1 MQTNTLRS
9 GKRILKNDRTMKIL
23 VIRFSSIGDVVLTT
37 PVIRALKKQLPNAEI
52 HFITKTAFKG
62 VLEHNPNIDRLF
74 TIEKSINE
82 VIADLK
88 KENYDYL
95 IDLHKNTRTLSLKL
109 KLRRPS
115 FSFPKLNF
123 KKWLLVNFKRKSM
136 PKMHVVDRY
145 FKTVEKLGVKNDQ
158 LPCDFFIQ
166 PSDQVSIEKQFGLI
180 PKKYMTIAIGAQ
192 FATKRMPFA
201 KLKEIIDQI
210 ELPII
215 LIGGPTDSELANKL
229 LTAFTGR
236 RIFSACGAFSLA
248 QSASIVKQSSSL
260 LTNDTGMMH
269 IASCF
274 EIPTVSVWGN
284 TVPELGMYP
293 YFPLKKELF
302 SIHEVKDLACR
313 PCSKIGFKEC
323 PKKHFNC
330 MNQQNSI
337 EITIDLKS
345 KANI

>member
-1 MQTNTLRS
+1 
-9 GKRILKNDRTMKIL
+9 MKIL

-37 PVIRALKKQLPNAEI
+37 PIIRVLKKQIPNSEI
-52 HFITKTAFKG
+52 HFITKKTFRG
-62 VLEHNPNIDRLF
+62 ILEHNPNIDRLY
-74 TIEKSINE
+74 TIERSINE
-82 VIADLK
+82 VLSDLK

-123 KKWLLVNFKRKSM
+123 EKWILVNFKRKSM
-136 PKMHVVDRY
+136 PKIHVVDRY
-145 FKTVEKLGVKNDQ
+145 FNTVEKLGVKNDL
-158 LPCDFFIQ
+158 LPCDFYIQ
-166 PSDQVSIEKQFGLI
+166 PSDEVSIEQHFGFL
-180 PKKYMTIAIGAQ
+180 PKHYVTIAIGAQ
-192 FATKRMPFA
+192 FVTKRMPFT

-210 ELPII
+210 ELPIV

-229 LTAFTGR
+229 LSTFTGR
-236 RIFSACGAFSLA
+236 KIFSACGSFSLA
-248 QSASIVKQSSSL
+248 QSASIVKQSSAL

-293 YFPLKKELF
+293 YFPVKKNLF
-302 SIHEVKDLACR
+302 SIHEVQSLSCR

-330 MNQQNSI
+330 MNQQRSD
-337 EITIDLKS
+337 EIALDLKL
-345 KANI
+345 KATI